1 MGGVWLRIKKFEAD
15 LKRLSSHEKKQK
27 QKCQA
32 RSREAEAKGQGETA
46 LGIGRERRK
55 RKPNQAGAAAGET
68 PHFFFV
74 PGPIRSAKAT
84 L

>member
-1 MGGVWLRIKKFEAD
+1 MEGVWLRIKKFEAD
-15 LKRLSSHEKKQK
+15 LKRLSSHEKNQK

-32 RSREAEAKGQGETA
+32 RFREAEAKGQGETA
-46 LGIGRERRK
+46 PGAGRGRRK
-55 RKPNQAGAAAGET
+55 RKPNQAGAATGEA
-68 PHFFFV
+68 PHFLFV

>member
-32 RSREAEAKGQGETA
+32 RSREAEAKGQGKEEEKTKP
-46 LGIGRERRK
+46 GR
-55 RKPNQAGAAAGET
+55 
-68 PHFFFV
+68 
-74 PGPIRSAKAT
+74 SSSW
-84 L
+84 

>member
-46 LGIGRERRK
+46 LGIGRERGK

-68 PHFFFV
+68 PHFLFV